1 MTRLPFTTIAY
12 AFTKDTDT
20 KNAPYPIHAGQIR
33 RFQLQ
38 WDY

>member
-1 MTRLPFTTIAY
+1 MTRLPFTTNTY
-12 AFTKDTDT
+12 AFTKGTDT
-20 KNAPYPIHAGQIR
+20 KNAPYPIHAGQIL